1 MKGKIALNVGICD
14 QDRLLLEDS
23 LSQHEMVNL
32 HTDTAIEALAV
43 LAEHQVDVLVVDESI
58 DDIDVD
64 SFVPEARK
72 RQENMAIVVVSVIA
86 GEHPDDYS
94 TLQKPIGK
102 AEIIELLRKVTVKR
116 DSGVD
121 YRLIERLSAKRDK
134 DRS

>member
-1 MKGKIALNVGICD
+1 
-14 QDRLLLEDS
+14 
-23 LSQHEMVNL
+23 
-32 HTDTAIEALAV
+32 
-43 LAEHQVDVLVVDESI
+43 
-58 DDIDVD
+58 
-64 SFVPEARK
+64 
-72 RQENMAIVVVSVIA
+72 MAIVVVSVLA

-121 YRLIERLSAKRDK
+121 YRLIERLNAKRDK